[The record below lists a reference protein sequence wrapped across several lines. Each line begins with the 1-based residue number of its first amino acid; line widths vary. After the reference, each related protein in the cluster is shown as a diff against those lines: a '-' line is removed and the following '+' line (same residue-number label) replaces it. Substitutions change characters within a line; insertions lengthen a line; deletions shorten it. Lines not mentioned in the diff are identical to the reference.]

1 MSTRVGM
8 RYVVDSGGIKIR
20 TEKRG
25 GGGVSLPTDEGI
37 MISRASFHRKKN
49 KKTKIQ
55 RNEERV

>member
-20 TEKRG
+20 TKKR